1 MPDTTVKKID
11 STHSPRGDMGH
22 KYLASGKALSM
33 RLWEKE
39 PPADRK
45 APSRREYETV
55 GFVIAGRAEL
65 HVEGQMVLL
74 EPGDSWLVPEGAA
87 HTYRILE
94 TFTAVEATS
103 PPYQVHGREEKRVTA
118 KKSAPA
124 KRKR

>member
-1 MPDTTVKKID
+1 MREQTADTTVKKID
-11 STHSPRGDMGH
+11 STHSPRSEMGA
-22 KYLASGKALSM
+22 KYLASGKSLAM

-45 APSRREYETV
+45 PAARREYETV

-74 EPGDSWLVPEGAA
+74 GPGDSWLVPEGAS

-103 PPYQVHGREEKRVTA
+103 PPYQVHGREEKTVPV
-118 KKSAPA
+118 KG
-124 KRKR
+124 KR

>member
-11 STHSPRGDMGH
+11 STHSPRSEMGA
-22 KYLASGKALSM
+22 KYLASGKSLAM

-45 APSRREYETV
+45 KESRREYETV

-74 EPGDSWLVPEGAA
+74 EPGDSWLVPEGAS
-87 HTYRILE
+87 HSYRILE

-103 PPYQVHGREEKRVTA
+103 PPFQVHGREEKTIA
-118 KKSAPA
+118 AGKS
-124 KRKR
+124 KR